1 MIDVSLKQWWNWTT
15 TNMFLKRL
23 NGTPYLVVHKPK
35 FALVQDKALC
45 GQKSQC
51 SGQGFLVLLHWVSC
65 DPWPKTSL
73 CRSHQYQQQTSGPTE
88 WFWLYYW
95 FDKVIAAVSGT
106 PPGIH
111 NLFTRI
117 FHYFQDVFSIIYI
130 LEPLTGMLNAYLEN
144 TRQKETRL
152 SWQRLVLHY
161 YL

>member
-45 GQKSQC
+45 GQKCEC

-65 DPWPKTSL
+65 DPWSKTSL
-73 CRSHQYQQQTSGPTE
+73 CRSHQYQQQSSDPTE
-88 WFWLYYW
+88 CFWLYYW